1 MTPTSQHL
9 TWHPGSIRPYA
20 SLWHTVQRVAALNRL
35 RMRELPDHLWCHP
48 GEAANKASST
58 GLLFNEWRGHE
69 GQGHGRVAVSTE
81 VLASWLGEPADVFA
95 WSHLGTLPPWS
106 RQLVCSGLR
115 LCRQCLAAGYH
126 SALLSIRLLEACPIH
141 GTELLSNCVC
151 GRPFSGR
158 ISDAELSHAGHCACG
173 RLSFFTRETCRQPL
187 LPAAA
192 TMAYLPLV
200 HWMETLSQVVRPRW
214 ESRAAQRADWQT
226 WLGTLV
232 QWGDEL
238 GIDRPACLTAP
249 APQRTRYAVHHQCGS
264 HGGRLSQPARSS
276 TAVQLENRYW
286 RDEPGTWVYRAMQ
299 RYLRR
304 HVARESGH
312 WIRQFM
318 ASCDPIAIAQLMRS
332 NRGALLA
339 FGEML
344 WARTLEPGVSRR
356 RWPYRMDAT
365 EDGRSL
371 WGHLVLRGVEADKRL
386 LQLSPG
392 EWQWLQYQ
400 ASGAVIAA
408 AWRRSMAIAVQSA
421 RNGIADWSVDEHPDP
436 LPENWSAR
444 QGPAGLHFVNL
455 MQDQFVDWARPRP
468 DKAARRAHQ
477 QVRADERRQAMQSAC
492 TGPCLSWSPRE
503 EWHVAA
509 SWAPANGVFRLHRL
523 LGFADERPLFWLFEA
538 DGGFVARL
546 RDLRLQA
553 WAESPQAAI
562 HALRTCLRRH
572 RAAYGPAVPARK
584 PAAVEPAVL
593 CDATVQD
600 AAEHCQ
606 DLVRQAK
613 EHSRF
618 WEAAPGLVLAARA
631 WLGKQSRDASHLPR
645 EGTRLRAKD

>member
-1 MTPTSQHL
+1 MIPASHPL

-35 RMRELPDHLWCHP
+35 RMRELPDHLWRHP
-48 GEAANKASST
+48 GEAESRASST
-58 GLLFNEWRGHE
+58 GLLFNEWHGHDW
-69 GQGHGRVAVSTE
+69 HSPRRVAVSTE
-81 VLASWLGEPADVFA
+81 VLATWLGEPAEVFA
-95 WSHLGTLPPWS
+95 WSHLGALPLWS
-106 RQLVCSGLR
+106 RQLVCCGFR
-115 LCRQCLAAGYH
+115 LCRQCVEAGYH

-141 GTELLSNCVC
+141 GTELLAKCTC
-151 GRPFSGR
+151 GRLFSGR
-158 ISDAELSHAGHCACG
+158 VSDAELSHAGHCACG
-173 RLSFFTRETCRQPL
+173 KLSFFTRDTCRQPL

-200 HWMETLSQVVRPRW
+200 QWLDTLTQVVRPRL
-214 ESRAAQRADWQT
+214 ESREAQRADWRT
-226 WLGTLV
+226 WLRTLV

-238 GIDRPACLTAP
+238 GIDRPACVTAP
-249 APQRTRYAVHHQCGS
+249 APQRTRYAVHHQCGYQ
-264 HGGRLSQPARSS
+264 GGRLSQPERTG

-286 RDEPGTWVYRAMQ
+286 HDEPSTWVYRAMQ
-299 RYLRR
+299 RYMRR
-304 HVARESGH
+304 HVARHSDH
-312 WIRQFM
+312 WVRQFM

-356 RWPYRMDAT
+356 RWPYRVDAT
-365 EDGRSL
+365 QDGRPL
-371 WGHLVLRGVEADKRL
+371 WGHLVLRGGQAETRP

-408 AWRRSMAIAVQSA
+408 TWRRSMAIAVQSA
-421 RNGIADWSVDEHPDP
+421 RSGIADWSVDGHPDP

-444 QGPAGLHFVNL
+444 QGPAGLHFFNL
-455 MQDQFVDWARPRP
+455 MQDRFIDWAGPRS
-468 DKAARRAHQ
+468 DKATRRAQQ
-477 QVRADERRQAMQSAC
+477 QVRVDERLQTMLRTC
-492 TGPCLSWSPRE
+492 TGSCLSWSPHE
-503 EWHVAA
+503 EWHVTA
-509 SWAPANGVFRLHRL
+509 SWVPANGVFRPHRL
-523 LGFADERPLFWLFEA
+523 LGLPGERPLFWLFEA

-553 WAESPQAAI
+553 WAESAQAAI

-572 RAAYGPAVPARK
+572 RVAYGPAGAARK
-584 PAAVEPAVL
+584 PVAVEPSVF
-593 CDATVQD
+593 CDPSVQE
-600 AAEHCQ
+600 AAEHYQ

-618 WEAAPGLVLAARA
+618 WEAAPGLVLAGRA
-631 WLGKQSRDASHLPR
+631 WLGKQSGDASHLPR
-645 EGTRLRAKD
+645 EGAMLRAKD